1 VAGRN
6 RELLASSSC
15 PRCGSGR
22 GDSLLVVVEGSGDW
36 RQPVR
41 AQCVRCGL
49 SWAPAEAP
57 ELESRDAV
65 PPAGPIGA
73 DELIELHR
81 ALGEHRGD
89 IRDLLGS

>member
-1 VAGRN
+1 VEGRI

-22 GDSLLVVVEGSGDW
+22 GDSLLVVVDGSGEG

-49 SWAPAEAP
+49 SWAPAEAA
-57 ELESRDAV
+57 ELERRDAA
-65 PPAGPIGA
+65 PPPIGV